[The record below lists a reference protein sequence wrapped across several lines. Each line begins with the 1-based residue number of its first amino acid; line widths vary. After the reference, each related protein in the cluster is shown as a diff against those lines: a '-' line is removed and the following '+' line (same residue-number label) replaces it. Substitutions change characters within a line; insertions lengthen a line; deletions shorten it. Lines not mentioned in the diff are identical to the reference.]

1 MLEAMGHFHSTVS
14 FFLSFFL
21 SLFVSFFLSFFFFLC
36 LFVCLFVSL
45 FVCLFGCFFVSFF
58 LCLFVSF
65 FLSFFLL
72 LLRLWF
78 FEAAAGYSL
87 ASIETLSH
95 AKSLRKHLFKTSI
108 CLPRFGVTTSNS
120 SGKVAHSRAGCR
132 PRPPWQ
138 WPHRLKKH
146 HLKQHH
152 LKQRWLRWGLSKSAS
167 ELQSEQ
173 S

>member
-1 MLEAMGHFHSTVS
+1 LFLCFFVS
-14 FFLSFFL
+14 LFLCFFV
-21 SLFVSFFLSFFFFLC
+21 SLFVCLFVCLFLC
-36 LFVCLFVSL
+36 LFVCL

-58 LCLFVSF
+58 LCLFVCLFLSF
-65 FLSFFLL
+65 FLSFFL

-138 WPHRLKKH
+138 WPHRLKQH